1 MAEHRKS
8 SRARQQLPERLRP
21 LVPLAPMFILLVA
34 AILFW
39 GREPEEEQKE
49 VRYLSLVSEES
60 MPQLVTAEQ
69 LDRMSYI
76 DSNMGEVGWVYT
88 EESLAELNRV
98 LREYDI
104 RTPEAISQFLAQA
117 AVETAAGRWLTELG
131 EESYFQRYGYTTG
144 TRGAGYLHLTFEYG
158 QMAFATWMMKKNVP
172 ELRDIPYRNPTCN
185 TREAISEAYYNALRL
200 AANLGADISAYSRIV
215 YDARSPVST
224 GADYIAEAFAWESAG
239 YYWHITGIGFALDGL
254 PGVGHTDTVSQ
265 LVGGSNWQSRREAY
279 AAYYP
284 VFAAEEEAAS

>member
-8 SRARQQLPERLRP
+8 SRARQQIPERLRP

-34 AILFW
+34 AILLW

-69 LDRMSYI
+69 LDRMAYI

-131 EESYFQRYGYTTG
+131 EESYFQRYG
-144 TRGAGYLHLTFEYG
+144 
-158 QMAFATWMMKKNVP
+158 
-172 ELRDIPYRNPTCN
+172 
-185 TREAISEAYYNALRL
+185 
-200 AANLGADISAYSRIV
+200 
-215 YDARSPVST
+215 
-224 GADYIAEAFAWESAG
+224 
-239 YYWHITGIGFALDGL
+239 
-254 PGVGHTDTVSQ
+254 
-265 LVGGSNWQSRREAY
+265 
-279 AAYYP
+279 
-284 VFAAEEEAAS
+284 